1 MDETSSG
8 QYYHNPSASFLPNS
22 LNYNNNVFQTLFC
35 CTCDQIPTGLG
46 HRVLDLDSLLRF
58 FPDIL

>member
-22 LNYNNNVFQTLFC
+22 LNYNNNVFQTLNVFFVAPA
-35 CTCDQIPTGLG
+35 TKYQLG
-46 HRVLDLDSLLRF
+46 W
-58 FPDIL
+58 DIGY